1 MSVAVGGRDGLARAG
16 VGRMPT
22 LIFACII
29 ASEIERRA
37 APRRGV
43 TGLLL
48 NPVEVVLTLVGRGD
62 TGEVVRADV
71 LWEDAVVAGLA
82 QAPTHMA
89 NH

>member
-1 MSVAVGGRDGLARAG
+1 MFASSILRSSVGGAQKRCHW
-16 VGRMPT
+16 V
-22 LIFACII
+22 I
-29 ASEIERRA
+29 
-37 APRRGV
+37 V
-43 TGLLL
+43 

-62 TGEVVRADV
+62 SGEVVRANV

>member
-1 MSVAVGGRDGLARAG
+1 M
-16 VGRMPT
+16 
-22 LIFACII
+22 
-29 ASEIERRA
+29 
-37 APRRGV
+37 
-43 TGLLL
+43 

-71 LWEDAVVAGLA
+71 LWEDTVVAGLA